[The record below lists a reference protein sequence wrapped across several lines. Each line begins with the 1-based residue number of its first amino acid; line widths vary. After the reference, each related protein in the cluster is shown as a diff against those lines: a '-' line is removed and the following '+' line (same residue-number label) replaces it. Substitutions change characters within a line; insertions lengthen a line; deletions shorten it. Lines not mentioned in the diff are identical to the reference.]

1 MIAYFI
7 LGIAILVASILL
19 GRWFINAEPKDV
31 LKALRWVA
39 LILGGLLALAAL
51 AFARSLL
58 VPLLIFLASI
68 LLARGGPLWQRLKAA
83 TGPSP
88 GQTSEITTRYLR
100 MTLDHD
106 SGAMNGEILEG
117 QFAGGRLDDLDLPQ
131 LLALLQECAANDGQ
145 SASVLEAYLDRTQ
158 PDDWRAAAGADAG
171 PAGDRAGQGP
181 GIMTREEAYAVLGL
195 QEGAGEKEIRE
206 AHRRLMQKI
215 HPDLGGSNY
224 LAAKINQAKSL
235 LLGE

>member
-145 SASVLEAYLDRTQ
+145 SAAVLEAYLDRTQ
-158 PDDWRAAAGADAG
+158 PDDWREAAGADAG
-171 PAGDRAGQGP
+171 RAGAQAGQGP